1 MNTLAYL
8 SYVLFIFIIGVKTDI
23 GLICKSGK
31 KATAIAICSTGLSH
45 IFLLVTT
52 KVHGNNLY
60 GLFADETT
68 LINLALRWSMTSY
81 VVLSCALGE
90 LNLLSSKLGR
100 LAMSAALI
108 ADFFNTFFSAMM
120 TGLISHGNGQAAAYA
135 LLSLIGF
142 TIVLWFI
149 ARPFVVWLIR
159 RAPESRFLDEALLVL
174 VIMLAIASALVTELI
189 GYNSLGALV
198 LGVMLPGGAPLGVTV
213 VERLD
218 RLVTGIF
225 LPVFVALA
233 GLRMDPFSLLRD
245 VRKWAFFQTFVL
257 ISVIGKFFGTVIPC
271 IYFKMRVK
279 DALVLGLI
287 NNFKG
292 IREVDYTAQ
301 WQDWRVRTFVK
312 LRA

>member
-1 MNTLAYL
+1 
-8 SYVLFIFIIGVKTDI
+8 VLFIFIIGVKTDI
-23 GLICKSGK
+23 GLIFKSGK

-45 IFLLVTT
+45 IFLLVIT
-52 KVHGNNLY
+52 KINGKKMS

-90 LNLLSSKLGR
+90 LNLLTSKLGR
-100 LAMSAALI
+100 LAMSSALI
-108 ADFFNTFFSAMM
+108 ADFSNTFFSAIM
-120 TGLISHGNGQAAAYA
+120 TGLISHGNGQAAAYS

-142 TIVLWFI
+142 TIALWFI
-149 ARPFVVWLIR
+149 VRPFVVWLIR

-174 VIMLAIASALVTELI
+174 VILLAIASALVTELI

-198 LGVMLPGGAPLGVTV
+198 FGVMLPGGAPLGVTV

-225 LPVFVALA
+225 IPVFVALA
-233 GLRMDPFSLLRD
+233 GLRMDPFSLLKD
-245 VRKWAFFQTFVL
+245 VNKWVYFQSFVL
-257 ISVIGKFFGTVIPC
+257 ISMVGKFFGTVLPC
-271 IYFKMRVK
+271 IYFKMQVK
-279 DALVLGLI
+279 DAIVLGLM

-292 IREVDYTAQ
+292 IREVDYTTQ
-301 WQDWRVRTFVK
+301 WQDWRVRTFVN
-312 LRA
+312 LLAWYRLLFEM

>member
-1 MNTLAYL
+1 M
-8 SYVLFIFIIGVKTDI
+8 IF
-23 GLICKSGK
+23 KSGR

-52 KVHGNNLY
+52 RIHGEKIS

-68 LINLALRWSMTSY
+68 LISLALRWSMTSY

-90 LNLLSSKLGR
+90 LNLLTSKLGR
-100 LAMSAALI
+100 LAMSSALI
-108 ADFFNTFFSAMM
+108 ADFFNTFFSAIM
-120 TGLISHGNGQAAAYA
+120 TGLISHGNGQAAAYS

-142 TIVLWFI
+142 TLALWFI

-174 VIMLAIASALVTELI
+174 VTMLAIASALVTELI

-198 LGVMLPGGAPLGVTV
+198 FGVMLPGGAPLGVTV

-233 GLRMDPFSLLRD
+233 GLRMDPYSLLKD
-245 VRKWAFFQTFVL
+245 VNRWAYFQSFVL
-257 ISVIGKFFGTVIPC
+257 ISMLGKLFGTVLPC
-271 IYFKMRVK
+271 IYFRMQAK
-279 DALVLGLI
+279 DALVLGLM

-292 IREVDYTAQ
+292 IREVDYAAQ
-301 WQDWRVRTFVK
+301 WQDWRVRTSVK
-312 LRA
+312 LIA